1 MGLNND
7 VGILFPYIHT
17 ALDAASP
24 VTVVL
29 DSGSITSTI
38 FTELHL

>member
-17 ALDAASP
+17 ALGAASP
-24 VTVVL
+24 VAVVF
-29 DSGSITSTI
+29 DSGSITSTML
-38 FTELHL
+38 TEFHL

>member
-1 MGLNND
+1 MGLNNN

-24 VTVVL
+24 VTVVF
-29 DSGSITSTI
+29 DSGFITPTM
-38 FTELHL
+38 FPELHL